1 MHFVESMLNDLKNE
15 KSKKMIK
22 NTPLEYINDRI
33 KQHKENINKYTKEIE
48 RLQNFIKTN
57 EIRMTELEI
66 IKDILQKGEKI

>member
-1 MHFVESMLNDLKNE
+1 MLNDLKNE

-33 KQHKENINKYTKEIE
+33 NQHKENINKYTKEIE

>member
-1 MHFVESMLNDLKNE
+1 
-15 KSKKMIK
+15 MIK

-33 KQHKENINKYTKEIE
+33 NQHKENIKEYKKEIE
-48 RLQNFIKTN
+48 KLQNFIKAN

>member
-1 MHFVESMLNDLKNE
+1 
-15 KSKKMIK
+15 MIK

-33 KQHKENINKYTKEIE
+33 NQHKENIKEYKEEIE
-48 RLQNFIKTN
+48 RLQNFIKAN

>member
-1 MHFVESMLNDLKNE
+1 
-15 KSKKMIK
+15 MIK

-33 KQHKENINKYTKEIE
+33 NQHKENIKEYKEEIE
-48 RLQNFIKTN
+48 KLQNFIKAN

>member
-1 MHFVESMLNDLKNE
+1 MLNDLKNE